1 MNIKKIFA
9 VLVLCVAVAPVFV
22 VAQNTVGN
30 QPPSGTQPTNTVGN
44 PPPGSATGNPST
56 IIYKITNPLEVGGS
70 VFDIL
75 TAVIRNIIMPLA
87 SVLVVLAILYSGFR
101 FVMAQG
107 NSTEIAK
114 AKEGLIWVLVGSAV
128 LLGAYG
134 ISELIEGT
142 VKQVVQIKQ

>member
-9 VLVLCVAVAPVFV
+9 VMVLCVAVAPVFV
-22 VAQNTVGN
+22 AGTNNKSGGP
-30 QPPSGTQPTNTVGN
+30 PPSASPTNTTSN
-44 PPPGSATGNPST
+44 RPPST
-56 IIYKITNPLEVGGS
+56 IIYKITNPLRVGGS

-107 NSTEIAK
+107 NSTEITK

-134 ISELIEGT
+134 ISELIKGT
-142 VKQVVQIKQ
+142 VEQVVKIR